1 MAKAFN
7 GVRIIDFSQVFA
19 GPFATMQL
27 ALLGADVIKIEEPKD
42 GDQCRGIGA
51 DNDIGQHGMPPFY
64 LAMNANKRSMTLD
77 LKHPRAAEVIARLVK
92 DADVVV
98 QNFRPG
104 VIDRL
109 GFGYEAMKAI
119 KPDLV
124 YCSVSGFGQTG
135 PSSKAPAY
143 DGAVQA
149 VSGMMSVTGH
159 PECGPTRVGFTVV
172 DLGTAVM
179 AAFAIAG
186 ALYRRAMT
194 GQGQHLDVSMLDTS
208 LALMSPLISN
218 YLNIGAV
225 PQLVGNGS
233 VVKLPTLGSFATQGG
248 GGILMSAMTD
258 RQWAGITAAIARPD
272 LAADDRFRTVD
283 GRRAHYDFLHAELR
297 AAFAANTALHW
308 EERLNAEGV
317 PASAIRTIPEILEHP
332 QVAHRR
338 VIGRLPGA
346 TGVDRAIGLV
356 TSGFTAGADSP
367 AITTPPP
374 AKGEHTDQVLAE
386 AGYSAE
392 DIAALRAGGALS

>member
-27 ALLGADVIKIEEPKD
+27 GLLGADVIKVEEPKD

-51 DNDIGQHGMPPFY
+51 DNDIGEQGMPPFF
-64 LAMNANKRSMTLD
+64 LAMNANKRSLTLD
-77 LKHPRAAEVIARLVK
+77 LKHPKAAEVIARLVK

-119 KPDLV
+119 KPNLI
-124 YCSVSGFGQTG
+124 YCSVSGYGQTG

-159 PECGPTRVGFTVV
+159 PASGPTRVGFTVV
-172 DLGTAVM
+172 DLGTAIM
-179 AAFAIAG
+179 AAFAISG

-194 GQGQHLDVSMLDTS
+194 GEGQHVDVSMLDTS
-208 LALMSPLISN
+208 LALMSPIVSN

-225 PQLVGNGS
+225 PELVGNGS
-233 VVKLPTLGSFATQGG
+233 VVKLPTLGSFATGTG
-248 GGILMSAMTD
+248 AGILMSAMTD
-258 RQWAGITAAIARPD
+258 KQWAGITAAIKRPD
-272 LAADDRFRTVD
+272 LAADERLKTVP
-283 GRRAHYDFLHAELR
+283 GRRAHYDFVHAELR
-297 AAFAANTALHW
+297 AAFLTDSAMNW

-317 PASAIRTIPEILEHP
+317 PASAIRTVPEILEHP
-332 QVAHRR
+332 QVAHRQ
-338 VIGRLPGA
+338 VIGRIDGA
-346 TGVDRAIGLV
+346 TGVDREIGLV

-367 AITTPPP
+367 EITTPPP

-386 AGYSAE
+386 AGYSPE
-392 DIAALRAGGALS
+392 EIAALRADGAL

>member
-1 MAKAFN
+1 MAQAFT

-27 ALLGADVIKIEEPKD
+27 GLLGADVIKIEEPTE

-51 DNDIGQHGMPPFY
+51 DNDIGQIGMTPFY

-77 LKHPRAAEVIARLVK
+77 LKHPKAAEVIARLVK

-119 KPDLV
+119 KPNLI
-124 YCSVSGFGQTG
+124 YCSVSGYGQTG
-135 PSSKAPAY
+135 PSSVAPAY

-159 PECGPTRVGFTVV
+159 PENGPTRVGFTVV

-179 AAFAIAG
+179 AAFAISG

-194 GQGQHLDVSMLDTS
+194 GEGQHLDVSMLDTS
-208 LALMSPLISN
+208 LALMAPLVSN

-233 VVKLPTLGSFATQGG
+233 VVKLPTTGSFATEGG
-248 GGILMSAMTD
+248 GGILMSAMTNK
-258 RQWAGITAAIARPD
+258 QWAGICKAIDRAD
-272 LAADDRFRTVD
+272 LATDPRFQTVD
-283 GRRAHYDFLHAELR
+283 GRRTHHDHLRGELQ
-297 AAFAANTALHW
+297 AAFANNTAMYW
-308 EERLNAEGV
+308 EDRLNTEGV
-317 PASAIRTIPEILEHP
+317 PASAIRTIPEIMEHP

-338 VIGRLPGA
+338 VIGRVRGA
-346 TGVDRAIGLV
+346 AGIEREIGLV
-356 TSGFTAGADSP
+356 TSGFTAGNDGP
-367 AITTPPP
+367 AITAPPP
-374 AKGEHTDQVLAE
+374 GKGEHTDAVLRE
-386 AGYSAE
+386 AGYTAGEIAE
-392 DIAALRAGGALS
+392 LRAGGAL

>member
-1 MAKAFN
+1 MAKAFT
-7 GVRIIDFSQVFA
+7 GVRVIDFSQVFA

-27 ALLGADVIKIEEPKD
+27 GLLGADIIKIEEPGD

-51 DNDIGQHGMPPFY
+51 DNDIGQQGMPPFF

-77 LKHPRAAEVIARLVK
+77 LKHPSAAAVIARLVK
-92 DADVVV
+92 DADVLV

-109 GFGYEAMKAI
+109 GFGYDAMKAI
-119 KPDLV
+119 KPDLI
-124 YCSVSGFGQTG
+124 YCSVSGYGQTG

-159 PECGPTRVGFTVV
+159 PENGPTRVGFTVV

-186 ALYRRAMT
+186 ALYRRATT
-194 GQGQHLDVSMLDTS
+194 GEGQHLDVSMLDTS
-208 LALMSPLISN
+208 LALMSPLVSN

-233 VVKLPTLGSFATQGG
+233 VVKLPTTGSFATAGG

-258 RQWAGITAAIARPD
+258 KQWTGIAKAINRPD
-272 LAADDRFRTVD
+272 LAADPRFQTVA
-283 GRRAHYDFLHAELR
+283 GRREHHDGLRAELE
-297 AAFAANTALHW
+297 AAFGQDTAMNW
-308 EERLNAEGV
+308 EDRLNAEGV
-317 PASAIRTIPEILEHP
+317 PASAIRTIPEIVAHP
-332 QVAHRR
+332 QVVHRQVVGR
-338 VIGRLPGA
+338 VSGAAGVGRE
-346 TGVDRAIGLV
+346 IGLV
-356 TSGFTAGADSP
+356 TSGFTAGEDGP
-367 AITTPPP
+367 EITTPPP
-374 AKGEHTDQVLAE
+374 GKGEHTDEILRE
-386 AGYSAE
+386 AGFAPE
-392 DIAALRAGGALS
+392 EIAALRAGGAV

>member
-1 MAKAFN
+1 MTQAFA

-27 ALLGADVIKIEEPKD
+27 GLLGADVIKIEEPGE

-51 DNDIGQHGMPPFY
+51 DNDIGQAGMPPFY

-77 LKHPRAAEVIARLVK
+77 LKHPRAAEVIARLVE

-104 VIDRL
+104 VIGRL

-119 KPDLV
+119 KPDLI
-124 YCSVSGFGQTG
+124 YCSVSGYGQTG
-135 PSSKAPAY
+135 PSSTAPAY

-159 PECGPTRVGFTVV
+159 AENGPTRVGFTVV

-194 GQGQHLDVSMLDTS
+194 GEGQHLDVSMLDTS
-208 LALMSPLISN
+208 LALMAPLVSN

-225 PQLVGNGS
+225 PALGGNGS
-233 VVKLPTLGSFATQGG
+233 VVKLPTTGSFATEGG
-248 GGILMSAMTD
+248 GGILLSAMTNK
-258 RQWAGITAAIARPD
+258 QWAGIAKAIERPD
-272 LAADDRFRTVD
+272 LAGDPRFQTVD
-283 GRRAHYDFLHAELR
+283 GRRAHYDHLRAELQ
-297 AAFAANTALHW
+297 AAFATRTAMQW
-308 EERLNAEGV
+308 ESRLNAEGV
-317 PASAIRTIPEILEHP
+317 PASAIRTIPEIMTHP
-332 QVAHRR
+332 QVAHRQSIAR
-338 VIGRLPGA
+338 VSGA
-346 TGVDRAIGLV
+346 AGIEREIGLV
-356 TSGFTAGADSP
+356 KSGFTAGPDGP
-367 AITTPPP
+367 AITAPPP
-374 AKGEHTDQVLAE
+374 GKGEHTDAILRE
-386 AGYSAE
+386 AGYSE
-392 DIAALRAGGALS
+392 PEIAALRTEGAL